1 MKAIHLKPGREKSV
15 LRKHPWIFS
24 GAIASVEGRPKPG
37 ETVDILDASGARLG
51 RGAYSPESQITVR
64 AWTFDPEEEI
74 SPEFFRGRFERA
86 LGSRGLT
93 AGEKGRALER
103 SRSVEWS
110 RGGEATWA
118 VEETRAA
125 GRLVN
130 AESDGLP
137 GIIVDRYSEFL
148 VVQLL
153 TAGAEYWKGA
163 IIDQLSRLIPA
174 TGVYERSDVDVREKE
189 GLPLFAGTLSGQ
201 EPPDLVE
208 IGEGP
213 CRFLVDIKHGHK
225 TGFYLDQRDN
235 RAIFAGYA
243 RGAEILNCFSY
254 TGGFGIA
261 ALKAGAA
268 KVTNVDSSAT
278 ALELARRNV
287 ELNGLDASSVEYAE
301 GDAFTILRR
310 YRGEGRRFDL
320 VVLDPPKFAESQSQL
335 MRASRGYKDI
345 NLLAFKLMKPGGM
358 LFTFSCSGLVSPEL
372 FQKIVADAA
381 LDAGRDAQI
390 VRRLAQASDHPIA
403 LGFPEGGYLKGL
415 VCRVPR

>member
-1 MKAIHLKPGREKSV
+1 MKAIKLKRGREKSV

-37 ETVDILDASGARLG
+37 ETVEILDCSGTRLG

-86 LGSRGLT
+86 VASRG
-93 AGEKGRALER
+93 
-103 SRSVEWS
+103 SSVAEMN
-110 RGGEATWA
+110 RGVDNRRA
-118 VEETRAA
+118 VETSRAA
-125 GRLVN
+125 ARLVN

-137 GIIVDRYSEFL
+137 GIIVDRYGEFL
-148 VVQLL
+148 VVQFL

-163 IIDQLSRLIPA
+163 VIEELERLIPCA
-174 TGVYERSDVDVREKE
+174 GVYERSDVAVREKE

-208 IGEGP
+208 IEEGP
-213 CRFLVDIKHGHK
+213 CRFLVDIKRGHK

-235 RAIFAGYA
+235 RAIFTEYA

-261 ALKAGAA
+261 ALKAGAMS
-268 KVTNVDSSAT
+268 VTNIDSSAA

-287 ELNGLDASSVEYAE
+287 ELNGLDVSRVENVE

-310 YRGEGRRFDL
+310 YRDAGRQFDL
-320 VVLDPPKFAESQSQL
+320 AVLDPPKFAESQSQL

-345 NLLAFKLMKPGGM
+345 NLLAFKLIRPGGM
-358 LFTFSCSGLVSPEL
+358 LFTFSCSGLMSPEL